1 MNKVEI
7 YTRSWCGYCRMAK
20 LMLEQEAIEYD
31 EYEISDKP
39 ALEREMIDRSGR
51 QSVPQIFI
59 NDSAIGGFTDL
70 VALAD
75 KVDLKA
81 LVAGNTQ

>member
-1 MNKVEI
+1 
-7 YTRSWCGYCRMAK
+7 MAK
-20 LMLEQEAIEYD
+20 LMLEQEAIEYE
-31 EYEISDKP
+31 EYEITDK
-39 ALEREMIDRSGR
+39 ADLEREMIERSGR

-81 LVAGNTQ
+81 LVAGSAE